1 MSEQILINNSY
12 MVNFDE
18 QVVQS
23 QLTGLRTVLGSNEIA
38 LLRYFLEHPGVT
50 LSRQKLLDEIWTSKG
65 MVVEDSSLMNSVSI
79 CRKAFE
85 DKKGEVIRTERGVGY
100 RFVAQVDSIKI
111 NNEITPEYKYGFI
124 SQWLPYMA
132 IVIAFAIISFF
143 TLRYQPVQDA
153 SEYFVGAYSQC
164 TFTSPDGKEKREFL
178 NATVYQLDDGRILI
192 TEDGQSFSYPA
203 SVKEVVCE

>member
-1 MSEQILINNSY
+1 MSEQLLINNSY
-12 MVNFDE
+12 MVDFDE
-18 QVVQS
+18 QAVQS

-132 IVIAFAIISFF
+132 IIITFAIISFF

-153 SEYFVGAYSQC
+153 SEYLVGSYSQC
-164 TFTSPDGKEKREFL
+164 TFTSPDGKEKRDFL

-192 TEDGQSFSYPA
+192 TEDGRSFSYPA